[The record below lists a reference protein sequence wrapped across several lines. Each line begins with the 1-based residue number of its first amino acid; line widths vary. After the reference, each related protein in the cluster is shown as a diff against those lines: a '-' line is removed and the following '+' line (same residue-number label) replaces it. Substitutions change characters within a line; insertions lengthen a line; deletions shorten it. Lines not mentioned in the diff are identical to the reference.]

1 MSMRTDDFD
10 YNLPEELIAQ
20 APAEP
25 RDSCRLL
32 VVDRKGSETGTPLEH
47 GGTVEHRIFRDIIDY
62 IEPGDVLVINQTRVM
77 PARLIG
83 RKAGSGGVVETLLLK
98 RREDV
103 DPLGHVWECLVKP
116 GKRLKPGAQIEY
128 RAGGAHAPEGAPVVL
143 TAEVVDFVT
152 DSAAADWCALSR
164 PVAMPLESRA
174 RSTRPFMLPVTFR
187 CRPTLPITRAIPR
200 STRPSTP

>member
-32 VVDRKGSETGTPLEH
+32 VVDRKGSQAGTPLEH

-83 RKAGSGGVVETLLLK
+83 RKTGSGGVVETLLLK

-152 DSAAADWCALSR
+152 DSRAAAWCVLSR
-164 PVAMPLESRA
+164 RA
-174 RSTRPFMLPVTFR
+174 ATQPATHAHSTRPSTLPATCR

-200 STRPSTP
+200 NTRPSTP

>member
-32 VVDRKGSETGTPLEH
+32 VVDRKGSQAGTPLEH

-62 IEPGDVLVINQTRVM
+62 IEPGDVLVINKTRVM

-83 RKAGSGGVVETLLLK
+83 CKAGSGGVVETLLLK

-116 GKRLKPGAQIEY
+116 GKRVCA
-128 RAGGAHAPEGAPVVL
+128 RA
-143 TAEVVDFVT
+143 T
-152 DSAAADWCALSR
+152 S
-164 PVAMPLESRA
+164 SRA
-174 RSTRPFMLPVTFR
+174 RFVL
-187 CRPTLPITRAIPR
+187 RAAATSAPA
-200 STRPSTP
+200 SPKSRPSTV

>member
-1 MSMRTDDFD
+1 MRTDDFD

-62 IEPGDVLVINQTRVM
+62 IEPGDVLVINKTRVM

-83 RKAGSGGVVETLLLK
+83 RKAGSGGG
-98 RREDV
+98 RDAAAQAPRGRGSAG
-103 DPLGHVWECLVKP
+103 PCLGVP
-116 GKRLKPGAQIEY
+116 GQTGQ
-128 RAGGAHAPEGAPVVL
+128 APE
-143 TAEVVDFVT
+143 
-152 DSAAADWCALSR
+152 
-164 PVAMPLESRA
+164 A
-174 RSTRPFMLPVTFR
+174 RCSY
-187 CRPTLPITRAIPR
+187 
-200 STRPSTP
+200 

>member
-1 MSMRTDDFD
+1 MRTDDFD

-32 VVDRKGSETGTPLEH
+32 VVDRKGSETGTPLGH

-83 RKAGSGGVVETLLLK
+83 RKTGSGGVGITVNLGCRGGLLRCSNRLALVGDDLVVAACDILARLEFLGLIGYALLK
-98 RREDV
+98 FGQV
-103 DPLGHVWECLVKP
+103 
-116 GKRLKPGAQIEY
+116 GAGI
-128 RAGGAHAPEGAPVVL
+128 G
-143 TAEVVDFVT
+143 
-152 DSAAADWCALSR
+152 
-164 PVAMPLESRA
+164 
-174 RSTRPFMLPVTFR
+174 
-187 CRPTLPITRAIPR
+187 
-200 STRPSTP
+200 